1 MKFPSHCL
9 FFCHRFFPAL
19 ALFCLLSL
27 PPVSWAGLRVLPGGQ
42 VPNDQR
48 LGAPRTLNDYFPF
61 AQVDSPAEWES
72 RRQQIKRRI
81 QVAAGLWPMPGRTP
95 LNAVVHG
102 KKDMGDYTVEKVYFE
117 SLPGHFVTGNL
128 YRPAGDSLKN
138 GVKDGKRPGALC
150 PHGHWKDARFY
161 DLDEQQRKKLIA
173 IGAERFDSAA
183 RNHYQARCVQLA
195 RMGLVVF
202 QDDMIGHSDSNQ
214 FLEHRRGPRPRM
226 NSPEPGKW
234 GLVSPQAEAR
244 LQTNFGLQTWNS
256 VRSLDFLLAQKEVDP
271 KRILVTGASGGA
283 TQTMMVAAIDER
295 VGAAFPAVMVST
307 AMQGGCTGEN
317 GFYLRIGQGNID
329 IAAAVAPRPLGITA
343 ADDWTVELEEKG
355 APDLMKLYELAG
367 AKGKFEAH
375 FNTWFKHNYNHVS
388 RTQMYQFVNRHF
400 DLGLES
406 PVLERDFTV
415 LTKADLSVWDE
426 KHPAPSGDQIGDT
439 HERAVCHWWTKDA
452 DKQITPLLAPKDKAE
467 LEKTRQVLGG
477 AVEVMIGRKL
487 PGADDVDFELVKK
500 EKLAGYIEMSGLVRN
515 RKQGEEIPAAF
526 LQPEQWNGKIALW
539 IFPQGKA
546 GLFQANGNPTAA
558 VKQLVDAGIGV
569 MGADLF
575 RQGEFLKPGEKAS
588 ENTRVQYPGKTDT
601 PDQQWRLS
609 GVYFYGYND
618 SLFAR
623 RVHDILTCVSFV
635 RNYEKREVQS
645 LALIGLEGAGPWVL
659 AAAAIAGPAL
669 DQTVAVTDG
678 FRFAKLDSSWDQHFL
693 PGAAKYGDIA
703 AFPVLTAPQKL
714 WLRDDDPTLRKQVQ
728 AAYRAA
734 GAKEALTL
742 YQGEKEKAQAN
753 WIRLFSE

>member
-1 MKFPSHCL
+1 MKIPSQYPPPSRPFL
-9 FFCHRFFPAL
+9 AGL

-27 PPVSWAGLRVLPGGQ
+27 PAASWGDLRTLPEGQ
-42 VPNDQR
+42 LPKDRR
-48 LGAPRTLNDYFPF
+48 LGEPRTLNDYFPF
-61 AQVDSPAEWES
+61 TQVDSPAEWET
-72 RRQQIKRRI
+72 RQQQIKRRI
-81 QVAAGLWPMPGRTP
+81 KVAAGLWPMPEKTP

-102 KKDMGDYTVEKVYFE
+102 KKEMGDYTVEKVYFE

-161 DLDEQQRKKLIA
+161 DLDEQQRKKLIE
-173 IGAERFDSAA
+173 IGAERFDSGA

-202 QDDMIGHSDSNQ
+202 QYDMLGESDSNQ
-214 FLEHRRGPRPRM
+214 FLEHRRGPRQRM
-226 NSPEPGKW
+226 NHPEPGKW

-256 VRSLDFLLAQKEVDP
+256 VRSLDFLLEQKEVDP

-283 TQTMMVAAIDER
+283 TQTMMVSAIDER

-317 GFYLRIGQGNID
+317 GLYLRIGQGNID

-343 ADDWTVELEEKG
+343 ADDWTVELKEKG
-355 APDLMKLYELAG
+355 APDLVKLYELAG

-375 FNTWFKHNYNHVS
+375 FNTWFKHNYNHLS

-426 KHPAPSGDQIGDT
+426 QHPAPSGDQVGDA
-439 HERAVCHWWTKDA
+439 HERAVCDWWTKDA
-452 DKQITPLLAPKDKAE
+452 SKQITPLLSPKDKAG
-467 LEKTRQVLGG
+467 LAKTREVLGG
-477 AVEVMIGRKL
+477 AVGVMIGRKL
-487 PGADDVDFELVKK
+487 PMADDVDFELVGK
-500 EKLAGYIEMSGLVRN
+500 EKLAGYLQMTGLIHN
-515 RKQGEEIPAAF
+515 RKHGEEIPAAF
-526 LQPEQWNGKIALW
+526 LQPEPWNGKIVLW
-539 IFPQGKA
+539 VFPQGKA
-546 GLFQANGNPTAA
+546 GLFQANGSPTTA
-558 VKQLVDAGIGV
+558 VKQLVDAGVGV

-575 RQGEFLKPGEKAS
+575 RQGEFLKAGEKAS
-588 ENTRVQYPGKTDT
+588 ENARVQYPGKTDT

-623 RVHDILTCVSFV
+623 RVHDILSCISFV

-645 LALIGLEGAGPWVL
+645 LALIGLEGAGPWAL
-659 AAAAIAGPAL
+659 AAAAVAGPAL
-669 DQTVAVTDG
+669 DQTIAVSDG

-693 PGAAKYGDIA
+693 PGAAKYGDIGV
-703 AFPVLTAPQKL
+703 FPVLAAPQKL
-714 WLRDDDPTLRKQVQ
+714 WLKDGDPTLQKQVQ
-728 AAYRAA
+728 AAYSAA

-742 YQGEKEKAQAN
+742 YQGEGEQAQAD
-753 WIRLFSE
+753 WMRLLVE